1 MDSQML
7 RSTATKLGISSQ
19 KTLRKAE
26 ELIRLL
32 SVKGGN
38 RMSLGTSAKAV
49 ICLEL
54 AASLTGATVEKS
66 QVIGLS
72 GLKRPA
78 YAATSQTVERLLG
91 VTSGVSI
98 TGLCVT
104 HTATSAKDL
113 AIKVLKEYESQM
125 QKQGGVDGTLAVFQA
140 AAVLSACK
148 VMKVRVD
155 KKSLYEASKSKRAVY
170 DKVVEAMTKIAE
182 EINTKKTV
190 VVAKRGKTI
199 LDMVEDHMREESP
212 EKRRKLDD
220 DQEKGTEATDE
231 EFDEWKKRILAQAQ
245 SQSQE

>member
-7 RSTATKLGISSQ
+7 RTVATKLGISSQ
-19 KTLRKAE
+19 KTTRKAE
-26 ELIRLL
+26 ELVRLL

-38 RMSLGTSAKAV
+38 GMALGPSAKAV

-54 AASLTGATVEKS
+54 AASLTGSTVDKS

-78 YAATSQTVERLLG
+78 YVATSQTVERLLG
-91 VTSGVSI
+91 VTPGASI
-98 TGLCVT
+98 TGLCIT
-104 HTATSAKDL
+104 HTVTSAKDL

-125 QKQGGVDGTLAVFQA
+125 QKQGGVDGAQSVFQA

-148 VMKVRVD
+148 VLKMRVD

-170 DKVVEAMTKIAE
+170 DKVVEAMAKIAE
-182 EINTKKTV
+182 DLNTKQKV
-190 VVAKRGKTI
+190 VGTKRSKTI
-199 LDMVEDHMREESP
+199 LDMVEDNLREESP
-212 EKRRKLDD
+212 EKRRKVDD
-220 DQEKGTEATDE
+220 EQEAATEATDE

-245 SQSQE
+245 AQE